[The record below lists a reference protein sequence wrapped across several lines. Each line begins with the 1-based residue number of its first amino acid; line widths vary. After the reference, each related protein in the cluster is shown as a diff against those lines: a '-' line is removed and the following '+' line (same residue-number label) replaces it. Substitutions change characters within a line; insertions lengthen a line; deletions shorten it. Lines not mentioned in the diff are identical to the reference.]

1 MKILAATNRGSF
13 KFLLKGQRSVPST
26 HLFSKGAERRHSDV
40 IGEGVEG
47 ERERFR
53 SFTTFS
59 VFMRLKAKGK
69 GILMRLVFYLS
80 PSFSGTVVGTCTG
93 NPARA
98 TEFYLKCIWHPR
110 LVLHLHEAY
119 PPKCARILH
128 VHAYI
133 SPLLSSWRTGR
144 GHDNLLWPV
153 FWKTKVWLALPKIEV
168 HLHNIILTLKLLAYS
183 LLGNKNVDVIIYLY
197 NL

>member
-1 MKILAATNRGSF
+1 MLPQRIFQVSSKGTTLGSINA
-13 KFLLKGQRSVPST
+13 SVP
-26 HLFSKGAERRHSDV
+26 ERSRDGTAMLSAK
-40 IGEGVEG
+40 ELREK
-47 ERERFR
+47 ERFR

-80 PSFSGTVVGTCTG
+80 PSFSGTVVGTCTE

-98 TEFYLKCIWHPR
+98 TKFYLKCIWHPR

-133 SPLLSSWRTGR
+133 SHLLSSWRTGR

-153 FWKTKVWLALPKIEV
+153 FWKTKVWLALPKIEI
-168 HLHNIILTLKLLAYS
+168 HLHNFIL
-183 LLGNKNVDVIIYLY
+183 
-197 NL
+197 